1 MNIFLLRHGE
11 TNWNQEGR
19 LQGRTDIPLNQNGRS
34 QIRHSAEILAE
45 LSPGID
51 LIFSSPLS
59 RARESAEIVA
69 DRLKYNKADILVES
83 LLTERCFGTGEGL
96 SAAERNQKYPD
107 GIYPGMEPLEDLF
120 KRAHSAFD
128 QIMILSGNKQ
138 NILVAAHGAIL
149 YAIVTAMTD
158 GQIAYGGTM
167 FTFDPGSI
175 HLLKCQDE
183 SIELSRLQAGGS
195 NTASYNNA

>member
-69 DRLKYNKADILVES
+69 DRLKYSKADILVES
-83 LLTERCFGTGEGL
+83 LLTERCFGTCEGL
-96 SAAERNQKYPD
+96 SAAERNQKYPN

-120 KRAHSAFD
+120 KRAYSALD

-167 FTFDPGSI
+167 FTFDPRII
-175 HLLKCQDE
+175 HVLKCQDG
-183 SIELSRLQAGGS
+183 SIELSRLQTGEY